1 MGGGASKEA
10 AKATEESKWKSLRR
24 RRRLLFGGDDA
35 RPFESVGPR
44 EQFRAPLEDPN
55 SLVLQRLG
63 NCSDLQLK
71 FETIQREGDEGF
83 LRDHVLEHLPFD
95 PRLPPTQPILRRLFH
110 LAQAQLLAL
119 PRRKLLTCYEVL
131 ALYALVT
138 RGSAEEFLEL
148 LFCVFDADGDDQVG
162 LFDLEASMD
171 AFLQLPEAMELPGSQ
186 AKEIRTLDARK
197 RNTELRL
204 LAKKALQDFA
214 MDDSEDE
221 EPPKP
226 LEAAVE
232 VPESTEKSPD
242 TPKASAEAEQM
253 STSSKVAE
261 VEGFPE
267 PKAKPKGGGCCS
279 KPKETP
285 EERAAKEAKQA
296 EAKLKREQEAK
307 EKADKAAAEKQR
319 KEKEAKAKAKAKGG
333 KGRQSAASAA
343 CLCGPARKLRLSFRQ
358 WLRWLLSLELLPPKL
373 AAAAQ
378 TLSAPKVVD
387 GAGHGGGSIIQP
399 PSGHVV
405 QNASQGGQTP
415 AYGQSPTQS
424 EETPDDSPV
433 RGPSEPL
440 LAS

>member
-1 MGGGASKEA
+1 M
-10 AKATEESKWKSLRR
+10 
-24 RRRLLFGGDDA
+24 
-35 RPFESVGPR
+35 
-44 EQFRAPLEDPN
+44 
-55 SLVLQRLG
+55 
-63 NCSDLQLK
+63 
-71 FETIQREGDEGF
+71 
-83 LRDHVLEHLPFD
+83 
-95 PRLPPTQPILRRLFH
+95 
-110 LAQAQLLAL
+110 
-119 PRRKLLTCYEVL
+119 
-131 ALYALVT
+131 
-138 RGSAEEFLEL
+138 
-148 LFCVFDADGDDQVG
+148 DGDDQVG
-162 LFDLEASMD
+162 LLDLEASMD

-197 RNTELRL
+197 RNTELRG

-214 MDDSEDE
+214 MDESDE
-221 EPPKP
+221 EPPP
-226 LEAAVE
+226 VEPTVE
-232 VPESTEKSPD
+232 VPEPTPNSPD
-242 TPKASAEAEQM
+242 TPKASAEAELM

-279 KPKETP
+279 NPKETP

-319 KEKEAKAKAKAKGG
+319 KEKEAKAKAKAKGR
-333 KGRQSAASAA
+333 KGRQSAA
-343 CLCGPARKLRLSFRQ
+343 CLCGPAPQLRLSFRQ

-378 TLSAPKVVD
+378 NLSAPKVVD
-387 GAGHGGGSIIQP
+387 DADAGGSIIQP

-405 QNASQGGQTP
+405 RNASQGGRTP

>member
-10 AKATEESKWKSLRR
+10 AKVTEDAKWKSLQR

-44 EQFRAPLEDPN
+44 DQFRAPLEDPN
-55 SLVLQRLG
+55 NLVLQRLG

-148 LFCVFDADGDDQVG
+148 VFCLFDVDGDDQVG
-162 LFDLEASMD
+162 LLDLEASMD

-197 RNTELRL
+197 RNTELRG

-214 MDDSEDE
+214 MDESDE
-221 EPPKP
+221 EPPP
-226 LEAAVE
+226 VEPTVE
-232 VPESTEKSPD
+232 VPEPTPNSPD
-242 TPKASAEAEQM
+242 TPKASAEAELM

-261 VEGFPE
+261 VEGFTE

-279 KPKETP
+279 NPKETP

-319 KEKEAKAKAKAKGG
+319 KEKEAKAKAKAKGR
-333 KGRQSAASAA
+333 KGRQSAA
-343 CLCGPARKLRLSFRQ
+343 CLCGPAPQLRLSFRQ

-378 TLSAPKVVD
+378 NLSAPRVVD
-387 GAGHGGGSIIQP
+387 DADAGGSIIQP

-405 QNASQGGQTP
+405 RNASQGGQTP

-424 EETPDDSPV
+424 EKTPDDSPV